1 MQYILCFVESIGGG
15 EYAWVVAGNVTDVPR
30 TAAVRT
36 AVRASAVCPS
46 SVQPSSVR
54 PSSVRPTT
62 VVEELENLWTCELI
76 VMSVIYFELENLWTC
91 SDVRHCIW
99 ALLWYI
105 YDVSDVCCQLWILY
119 VIFVCTGTLYVKN
132 KKKWHSV
139 CLKRHTA
146 KQP

>member
-1 MQYILCFVESIGGG
+1 MQYIFCFAESIGGV
-15 EYAWVVAGNVTDVPR
+15 EYAWVVAGEVTDVPR

-36 AVRASAVCPS
+36 AVWASAVCPS
-46 SVQPSSVR
+46 SVRPSSVR
-54 PSSVRPTT
+54 PSSVRPTS

-76 VMSVIYFELENLWTC
+76 VMSVIYFELVNLRTWNLKNLWTC

-132 KKKWHSV
+132 KKKVAFRVS
-139 CLKRHTA
+139 
-146 KQP
+146 